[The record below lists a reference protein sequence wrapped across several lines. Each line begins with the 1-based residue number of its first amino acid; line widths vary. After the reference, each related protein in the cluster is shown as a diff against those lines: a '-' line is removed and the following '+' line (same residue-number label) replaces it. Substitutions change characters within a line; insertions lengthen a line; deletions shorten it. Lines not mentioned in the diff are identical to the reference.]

1 MRLDGFLNILE
12 SNMGEFLLTLLHA
25 ATNAHIL
32 HFRTKSYA
40 EHMALGS
47 FYEELPGLVDGLV
60 EAVQGLT
67 GELVEFPADYYAP
80 AANGLDELTDLME
93 YVKENR
99 NILPDDSEIQNLV
112 DEIADL
118 INTTRYK
125 LKFLA

>member
-1 MRLDGFLNILE
+1 
-12 SNMGEFLLTLLHA
+12 MGEFLLTLLHA

-99 NILPDDSEIQNLV
+99 KTLPDDSEIQNLV

>member
-1 MRLDGFLNILE
+1 MRLDGYLNILE